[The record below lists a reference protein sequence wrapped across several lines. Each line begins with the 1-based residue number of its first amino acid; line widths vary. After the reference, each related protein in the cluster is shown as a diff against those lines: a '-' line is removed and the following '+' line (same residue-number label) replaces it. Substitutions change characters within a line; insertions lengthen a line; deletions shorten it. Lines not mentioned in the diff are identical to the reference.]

1 MERRKERGADGA
13 AGNFFLDRLILP
25 LTSTVLTN
33 GIRMTLALMLNLGK
47 RFSRVIFTENRLRR
61 RRKSL
66 SNNARERAAC
76 KVKEGHTSSRGI
88 AEQKLHE
95 RIRDEKSRQRLLFR
109 QGHMYTVC

>member
-1 MERRKERGADGA
+1 
-13 AGNFFLDRLILP
+13 
-25 LTSTVLTN
+25 
-33 GIRMTLALMLNLGK
+33 MTLALLLNLGK
-47 RFSRVIFTENRLRR
+47 RFSRVIFTENRL